1 MISKKC
7 DNYDLQKQ
15 FISVTVHSRYM
26 WNAILEAPD
35 LIRYTTVNKFFKVKT
50 RDYDGR
56 KAVAPCG
63 EVWNPRSLCFD
74 FYREHE
80 RKDILMKNVNRNL
93 GQ

>member
-1 MISKKC
+1 M
-7 DNYDLQKQ
+7 
-15 FISVTVHSRYM
+15 
-26 WNAILEAPD
+26 
-35 LIRYTTVNKFFKVKT
+35 